1 VVVDLVGHQTQRTSP
16 GCTNWASFS
25 FSPPAGFTLVATIEG
40 LQSQG
45 VKVEIKYKIGLDF
58 THNVKAV
65 QCHIPLHQVGI
76 LGRNLGGVVLST
88 LVVSFKI
95 KSNR

>member
-1 VVVDLVGHQTQRTSP
+1 M
-16 GCTNWASFS
+16 NWASFS
-25 FSPPAGFTLVATIEG
+25 FRPPAGFTLVATIEG

-45 VKVEIKYKIGLDF
+45 VKVDIKYKIGFDF
-58 THNVKAV
+58 SHSVKEV
-65 QCHIPLHQVGI
+65 QSHIPLRQVGI
-76 LGRNLGGVVLST
+76 LGRNLGAVVLST